1 MEKQKIFGIF
11 EGGGI
16 RAIAHG
22 GAYEAVSRG
31 SRFEFVGIAG
41 TSAGSIVAALI
52 AAGASSEFVK
62 HLLLFT
68 DFRELLDPECRD
80 VNITSPQALL
90 EELLNEGML
99 GRAITITSALYSGG
113 CLMTRLLSENGIHS
127 GTPVIDW
134 FRGALKECCG
144 NADLR
149 FRDIA
154 GKNLK
159 IIATNLTIRS
169 LTVFSSELTP
179 DVKLW
184 EAVRASTSI
193 PFFFKP
199 FKLDG
204 GLFVDGALLSNFP
217 AWVFDYERKEF
228 QSATTVGFRL
238 REPTPQPREPATFF
252 DFVTSFCE
260 TAINGDDLVQCRG
273 IPSLIPVNLPTEGL
287 DWLSLDIVEQV
298 KAQLYDE
305 AARVTDATLATA
317 FRLRAESPNTD
328 ALHREVAE
336 GMLPSFKANG
346 HSRRQ
351 FRLGW
356 PAWLKGSHSSSGQT
370 SLTAP

>member
-1 MEKQKIFGIF
+1 MGKQRIFGIF

-16 RAIAHG
+16 RAIAHA

-31 SRFEFVGIAG
+31 SKFELVGVAG
-41 TSAGSIVAALI
+41 VSAGSIVAALI

-62 HLLLFT
+62 RLLLYT
-68 DFRELLDPECRD
+68 DFRQLLDPECRD
-80 VNITSPQALL
+80 VNIASPKTLL
-90 EELLNEGML
+90 DELLNEGML
-99 GRAITITSALYSGG
+99 GRAITITSTLYSGD
-113 CLMTRLLSENGIHS
+113 CLVKRLLSENGIHS
-127 GTPVIDW
+127 GTPVVDW
-134 FRGALKECCG
+134 FRGALQECCG

-154 GKNLK
+154 EKNLK
-159 IIATNLTIRS
+159 IIATDLTIRS

-199 FKLDG
+199 FKLG
-204 GLFVDGALLSNFP
+204 GSLFVDGALLSNFP
-217 AWVFDYERKEF
+217 AWVFDHERKDF

-260 TAINGDDLVQCRG
+260 TAINGDDLVQCRA
-273 IPSLIPVNLPTEGL
+273 IPSLIPVNLSTGGL
-287 DWLSLDIVEQV
+287 DWLSLDIDEQG
-298 KAQLYDE
+298 KAQLYEE
-305 AARVTDATLATA
+305 AARVTDATLTTA
-317 FRLRAESPNTD
+317 FELRAESSKTG
-328 ALHREVAE
+328 ALHKQVAE
-336 GMLPSFKANG
+336 AMLPSFKTNG

-356 PAWLKGSHSSSGQT
+356 PAWLKSSHSSSGQT